1 MRRRAKTLKTI
12 LVPILIFSFLLSLG
26 RPPAF
31 ALSTEE
37 ERAAGEEF
45 LASVRRQLDLIQDDY
60 ANDYINN
67 LGQYITGAL
76 ENKPF
81 PFQFY
86 VVKDNT
92 LNAFAGPG
100 GYIFFFTGLIDMMD
114 DVDELAAVMAH
125 EIGHVSARHLAN
137 RMEQSKAMTIAVLAG
152 MLAGAL
158 MGGKAGGAIAT
169 GTMAA
174 GIQKQLAYSRE
185 DERQADNLGFK
196 YMEVSRFS
204 PAGMTTVMKK
214 LERAAPGGTD
224 AIPPYLLTHPA
235 GPERVS
241 TAEALMSQYTP
252 KPDSKESTDFR
263 KLFPYFKLICIA
275 RSMDFQGASRY
286 LSRERERDP
295 ESPVVQFGLGVV
307 QKERMDYTRA
317 IEYFEMALKGA
328 PDLTPILIELGEAYQ
343 LQGQDRKAIEV
354 AERVLRTDE
363 RNKAALYL
371 TASSYQNL
379 EDFSKATVFYERLVS
394 MRPVKD
400 EVYYNLGVCYGR
412 QGKLAVAHY
421 NTGVYF
427 LKTFDFQTARYHLLK
442 ADQLAGNDQGL
453 RNRINEAKQSLPR
466 ESMFSSTPGQE
477 SRNRK

>member
-1 MRRRAKTLKTI
+1 MKTRTRPVRAVLRA
-12 LVPILIFSFLLSLG
+12 ILIFFLLLPLE
-26 RPPAF
+26 RPQAL

-45 LASVRRQLDLIQDDY
+45 RASVSKQLDLIQDDY
-60 ANDYINN
+60 ANDYIND
-67 LGQYITGAL
+67 LGQYITRAL
-76 ENKPF
+76 ETKPF
-81 PFQFY
+81 PFDFY
-86 VVKDNT
+86 IVKDNS

-100 GYIFFFTGLIDMMD
+100 GHIFCYTGLIGMMND
-114 DVDELAAVMAH
+114 ADELAAVMAH
-125 EIGHVSARHLAN
+125 EIGHVSARHLSN
-137 RMEQSKAMTIAVLAG
+137 RIEQNKAMTVAVLAG

-185 DERQADNLGFK
+185 DERQADTLGFK
-196 YMEVSRFS
+196 YMEESRFS
-204 PAGMTTVMKK
+204 PTGMTTVLKK
-214 LERAAPGGTD
+214 LERSSPGGTD
-224 AIPPYLLTHPA
+224 AIPPYLLTHPG

-241 TAEALMSQYTP
+241 TSEVLMTQFTP
-252 KPDSKESTDFR
+252 KPDSKESIEFR
-263 KLFPYFKLICIA
+263 RLFPYFKLICIA

-286 LSRERERDP
+286 MNRERERDP

-307 QKERMDYTRA
+307 QKERMDYSRA
-317 IEYFEMALKGA
+317 IEYFEKALKGA
-328 PDLTPILIELGEAYQ
+328 PDLTPILIELAECYQ

-354 AERVLRTDE
+354 AERVLRKDE
-363 RNKAALYL
+363 RNRAALYL
-371 TASSYQNL
+371 TGSSYQNL

-412 QGKLAVAHY
+412 QEKLAIAHY

-427 LKTFDFQTARYHLLK
+427 LRTFDFQKARYHFLK
-442 ADQLAGNDQGL
+442 ADQLAGHDQGL
-453 RNRINEAKQSLPR
+453 KNRIQEAMQTLPR
-466 ESMFSSTPGQE
+466 ESMFSTQSQE
-477 SRNRK
+477 SKSRR

>member
-1 MRRRAKTLKTI
+1 MRKRTKTLKTI
-12 LVPILIFSFLLSLG
+12 LVPVLIFLFLVSSG
-26 RPPAF
+26 KPPAF

-45 LASVRRQLDLIQDDY
+45 LASVRRQLDLVQDDF

-67 LGQYITGAL
+67 LGQYITRAL
-76 ENKPF
+76 ETKLF

-100 GYIFFFTGLIDMMD
+100 GHVFFFTGLIDTMD

-137 RMEQSKAMTIAVLAG
+137 RMEQNKAMTIAVLAG

-158 MGGKAGGAIAT
+158 MGGKAGGAIST
-169 GTMAA
+169 GAMAA
-174 GIQKQLAYSRE
+174 GIQRQLAYSRE

-196 YMEVSRFS
+196 YMDESRFN
-204 PAGMTTVMKK
+204 PAGMTTVMKR
-214 LERAAPGGTD
+214 LERAAPAGTD

-235 GPERVS
+235 GPERVATS
-241 TAEALMSQYTP
+241 EALMSQYTP
-252 KPDSKESTDFR
+252 KPESKESAEFR
-263 KLFPYFKLICIA
+263 RLFPYFKLICVA
-275 RSMDFQGASRY
+275 KSMDFQGASRY
-286 LSRERERDP
+286 LNREKERDP
-295 ESPVVQFGLGVV
+295 ESPVVQFGLGII

-317 IEYFEMALKGA
+317 IDYFERALKGA
-328 PDLTPILIELGEAYQ
+328 PDLTPILIEMGEAYQ

-354 AERVLRTDE
+354 VERVLRTDD
-363 RNKAALYL
+363 RNKGALYL

-394 MRPVKD
+394 MRPVKE

-421 NTGVYF
+421 NTGLYF
-427 LKTFDFQTARYHLLK
+427 LKTADYQTARYHFLK

-453 RNRINEAKQSLPR
+453 RNKIREAMQSLPR
-466 ESMFSSTPGQE
+466 ESIFSTSSQDSK
-477 SRNRK
+477 SRR

>member
-1 MRRRAKTLKTI
+1 MRRRTKALEAI
-12 LVPILIFSFLLSLG
+12 LAFVLVFSLLLSLA

-37 ERAAGEEF
+37 ERAASEEF
-45 LASVRRQLDLIQDDY
+45 LRSVRRQVELLQDDY
-60 ANDYINN
+60 ASDFIND
-67 LGQYITGAL
+67 LGQYITRTL
-76 ENKPF
+76 ETKPF

-86 VVKDNT
+86 VVKDNN

-100 GYIFFFTGLIDMMD
+100 GHIFFYTGLIDMMD

-125 EIGHVSARHLAN
+125 EIAHVSARHLAN
-137 RMEQSKAMTIAVLAG
+137 RIEQNKVMQIAVLAG

-174 GIQKQLAYSRE
+174 GIQKQLSYSRD

-196 YMEVSRFS
+196 YMEESRFNPS
-204 PAGMTTVMKK
+204 GMTTVMKK
-214 LERAAPGGTD
+214 LERSSVGGTD

-241 TAEALMSQYTP
+241 TSEALMSQYTP
-252 KPDSKESTDFR
+252 KPDSKESAEFR
-263 KLFPYFKLICIA
+263 RLFPYFKLICLA
-275 RSMDFQGASRY
+275 KSTDFQAASRY
-286 LSRERERDP
+286 LNRERERDP
-295 ESPVVQFGLGVV
+295 ESPVLQFGLGMI
-307 QKERMDYTRA
+307 QKERMDYARA
-317 IEYFEMALKGA
+317 IDFFERALRGA
-328 PDLTPILIELGEAYQ
+328 PDLTPILVELGEAYQ
-343 LQGQDRKAIEV
+343 LQGQDRKATEI
-354 AERVLRTDE
+354 AGRVLRTDE

-371 TASSYQNL
+371 TGSSYQNL
-379 EDFSKATVFYERLVS
+379 EEFSKATVFYERLLT

-421 NTGVYF
+421 NTGMYF
-427 LKTFDFQTARYHLLK
+427 LKTYDFQTARYHFLK

-453 RNRINEAKQSLPR
+453 RNRIHEAMRSLPKESFFSAPR
-466 ESMFSSTPGQE
+466 EE
-477 SRNRK
+477 SKGRK

>member
-1 MRRRAKTLKTI
+1 MKRRTRKLKTVLI
-12 LVPILIFSFLLSLG
+12 PILIFFFLLSMG

-31 ALSTEE
+31 ALSTED

-45 LASVRRQLDLIQDDY
+45 LASVRKQLDLIPDDF
-60 ANDYINN
+60 ANDYINE
-67 LGQYITGAL
+67 LGQYITRAL
-76 ENKPF
+76 ETKPF
-81 PFQFY
+81 AFQFY

-100 GYIFFFTGLIDMMD
+100 GHIFVYTGLIDTMD

-137 RMEQSKAMTIAVLAG
+137 RIEQNQTMTYAVLAG

-158 MGGKAGGAIAT
+158 IGGKAGGAIAT

-196 YMEVSRFS
+196 YMEESRFN
-204 PAGMTTVMKK
+204 PAGMTTVLKK

-241 TAEALMSQYTP
+241 TSEALMSQFTP
-252 KPDSKESTDFR
+252 KPDSKESAEFR
-263 KLFPYFKLICIA
+263 ALFPYFKVICIA
-275 RSMDFQGASRY
+275 KSMDFQEASRY
-286 LSRERERDP
+286 LSRERDKNP
-295 ESPVVQFGLGVV
+295 DSPLVQFALGVV
-307 QKERMDYTRA
+307 QKERMDYTKA
-317 IEYFEMALKGA
+317 IEHFEKALKAA

-343 LQGQDRKAIEV
+343 LQGRDQKAIEV

-363 RNKAALYL
+363 RDKAALYL
-371 TASSYQNL
+371 TAASYQNL
-379 EDFSKATVFYERLVS
+379 EEFSKATVFYERLVS
-394 MRPVKD
+394 IRPVKD
-400 EVYYNLGVCYGR
+400 EVFYNLGICYGR

-427 LKTFDFQTARYHLLK
+427 LRTFDFQKAKYHLIK
-442 ADQLAGNDQGL
+442 SDQLAGNDQGL
-453 RNRINEAKQSLPR
+453 RNRIHEAMQALPK
-466 ESMFSSTPGQE
+466 ESIFSTA
-477 SRNRK
+477 R

>member
-1 MRRRAKTLKTI
+1 MGRRKKALKTI
-12 LVPILIFSFLLSLG
+12 LAPLLVFSLLLSLG

-37 ERAAGEEF
+37 ERAASEEF

-60 ANDYINN
+60 ANDYIND
-67 LGQYITGAL
+67 LGQYITKTL
-76 ENKPF
+76 ETKSF

-86 VVKDNT
+86 MVKDNN

-100 GYIFFFTGLIDMMD
+100 GHIFFYTGLIEMMD

-125 EIGHVSARHLAN
+125 EIAHVSARHLAN
-137 RMEQSKAMTIAVLAG
+137 RIEQNKAMTIAVLAG
-152 MLAGAL
+152 LLAGVL

-174 GIQKQLAYSRE
+174 GIQKQLSYSRE

-196 YMEVSRFS
+196 YMEESRFNPS
-204 PAGMTTVMKK
+204 GMTTVMKK
-214 LERAAPGGTD
+214 LERSSVGGTE
-224 AIPPYLLTHPA
+224 AVPPYLLTHPS

-241 TAEALMSQYTP
+241 TSEALMSQYTL
-252 KPDSKESTDFR
+252 KPDSRESAEFR
-263 KLFPYFKLICIA
+263 GLFPYFKLICIA
-275 RSMDFQGASRY
+275 KSMDFQGASRY
-286 LSRERERDP
+286 LSREKERNP
-295 ESPVVQFGLGVV
+295 QSPVVQFGLGLI

-317 IEYFEMALKGA
+317 IDYFEMALKGA
-328 PDLTPILIELGEAYQ
+328 PDLTPILIEPGQAYQ

-371 TASSYQNL
+371 TGFSYQNL

-400 EVYYNLGVCYGR
+400 EVYYNLGVCYGK

-421 NTGVYF
+421 NTGLYF
-427 LKTFDFQTARYHLLK
+427 LKTFDFQTARYHFLK
-442 ADQLAGNDQGL
+442 ADQLAGTDQGL
-453 RNRINEAKQSLPR
+453 KHRVQEAMRSLPK
-466 ESMFSSTPGQE
+466 ESIFSTSNQE
-477 SRNRK
+477 SKGRK